1 MRNTINIG
9 QSVLLGLPRS
19 SPLDAQMQT
28 QITVQRFNP
37 DLAPN
42 HFVSNYSIEYDRGTT
57 LLSALLHIK
66 NQIDGTLTFRASC
79 RAAICGSCLM
89 QVNGVQKL
97 ACRLSLHDELALRGQ
112 IHVGP
117 MANMLVIKDMVV
129 DLAPFWKKINA
140 ITPYVV
146 STEQQSVRPAEY
158 DALQNIHEMLHNAD
172 GCIMCSACLSAC
184 ATFEASPNFLG
195 PAALAKAYRFLVDP
209 RDEAHHSR
217 LAFLQGD
224 NGIWDCVRCNLCVS
238 VCPKDV
244 APMEQIVRLRRL
256 SIAQG
261 FSESVEAAHIIEFT
275 KVVGEEGRLNETRL
289 PLLML
294 WGHWGKLFRMI
305 PLAIKMFLH
314 GKAPF
319 PFKWPKGYKQ
329 VQEIFRRR
337 HEKE

>member
-1 MRNTINIG
+1 
-9 QSVLLGLPRS
+9 LGEASCWGFLALAYTFVR
-19 SPLDAQMQT
+19 T

-37 DLAPN
+37 DKSPE

-57 LLSALLHIK
+57 LLSALLNIK
-66 NQIDGTLTFRASC
+66 NQMDGTLTFRASC

-97 ACRLSLHDELALRGQ
+97 ACRLSLHEELETRGK
-112 IHVGP
+112 IHVAP

-129 DLAPFWKKINA
+129 ELAPFWKKIKA

-146 STEQQSVRPAEY
+146 STEQEVGARHAVP
-158 DALQNIHEMLHNAD
+158 ALQNIHELLHNAD

-195 PAALAKAYRFLVDP
+195 PAALAKAYRFVVDP
-209 RDEAHHSR
+209 RDEARQSR
-217 LAFLQGD
+217 LELLQED
-224 NGIWDCVRCNLCVS
+224 DGIWDCVRCNLCVS

-256 SIAQG
+256 LIAEG
-261 FSESVEAAHIIEFT
+261 FNESVAAAHIIEFT

-294 WGHWGKLFRMI
+294 WGHWGKLLRMI
-305 PLAIKMFLH
+305 PLGIKMFLH

-319 PFKWPKGYKQ
+319 PFQWPKGYKQ
-329 VQEIFRRR
+329 VQAIFKSRN
-337 HEKE
+337 K

>member
-1 MRNTINIG
+1 M
-9 QSVLLGLPRS
+9 
-19 SPLDAQMQT
+19 
-28 QITVQRFNP
+28 
-37 DLAPN
+37 
-42 HFVSNYSIEYDRGTT
+42 
-57 LLSALLHIK
+57 
-66 NQIDGTLTFRASC
+66 
-79 RAAICGSCLM
+79 
-89 QVNGVQKL
+89 QKL
-97 ACRLSLHDELALRGQ
+97 ACRLSLHDELASRGQ

-129 DLAPFWKKINA
+129 ALDPFWKKIKA
-140 ITPYVV
+140 ITPYIV
-146 STEQQSVRPAEY
+146 STEQEAVLPAQHGV
-158 DALQNIHEMLHNAD
+158 LQNIHEMLHNAD

-184 ATFEASPNFLG
+184 ATFEVSPNFLG

-209 RDEAHHSR
+209 RDGAHHSR
-217 LAFLQGD
+217 LAFLQED
-224 NGIWDCVRCNLCVS
+224 HGIWDCVRCNLCVS

-294 WGHWGKLFRMI
+294 WGHWRKLFRMI
-305 PLAIKMFLH
+305 PLGIKMFLH

-329 VQEIFRRR
+329 VQELFRRQR
-337 HEKE
+337 EKG